1 MDIMRNQLAL
11 ALIFPIS
18 SLLGIGLIL
27 VATTTIPVKAQSE
40 IPKDR
45 PRVVLVKPVIL
56 SNDDGSAPAAYALPQ
71 TLVDR
76 VYTKGGLEFLY
87 LEPTLWNF
95 GKARRGEIN
104 LDRIVEEGRKQDVIC
119 SDERVVTLLFV
130 SAVDGQQGPLGR
142 GMQNGNICFVT
153 LGAEGKETN
162 SDLQAFVVAH
172 EIGHCLNLRHA
183 VDDPAVPNDK
193 ANLQGEGPFAERL
206 AVSGLHASQ
215 RETVLR
221 SPLVL
226 DRLRFH
232 SIEEGSQLISDES
245 WEPYISGASDDM
257 LRFSIGM
264 KAHESLPKPSRARTD
279 FAKQKYSNKILKF
292 SSDEEDLLT
301 GLVAQLNELTSAQW
315 PSVSRL
321 PWQFIKVDPS
331 FCAGMAH
338 TRGLAIILS
347 QFHLK
352 RFQEDNMY
360 GLKLLLHEK
369 LHVIQRLNPTSF
381 AKLYINYGF
390 ERITLA
396 KGELNRFN
404 LAQNPDG
411 LQLNW
416 APRFGASP
424 SIDLTLLTP
433 SDKGDFTFKNELRH
447 LSKRSDGTYTI
458 GAIQK
463 KGEQV
468 QDWMDGF
475 PIRTG
480 HDHPNEISAY
490 LASTLLEQGSLN
502 TDLASFNAAQ
512 RTRLEETRQD
522 FKRIL
527 RIVRD

>member
-1 MDIMRNQLAL
+1 MRIHLPLAF
-11 ALIFPIS
+11 IFPVS
-18 SLLGIGLIL
+18 SLLGVGLML
-27 VATTTIPVKAQSE
+27 VATTTIPIKAQSE

-56 SNDDGSAPAAYALPQ
+56 CNDDGSTPAAYALPK

-76 VYTKGGLEFLY
+76 VYTKAGLEFLY
-87 LEPTLWNF
+87 LEPTHWHF
-95 GKARRGEIN
+95 GKARRGEFN

-119 SDERVVTLLFV
+119 SDERVVTLIFV

-153 LGAEGKETN
+153 LGVEGKKTN

-172 EIGHCLNLRHA
+172 EIGHCLNLRHS
-183 VDDPAVPNDK
+183 VDDPAVPNDDP
-193 ANLQGEGPFAERL
+193 NLQGDGPFAERL
-206 AVSGLHASQ
+206 AVSALHDTQ
-215 RETVLR
+215 RATVLR

-232 SIEEGSQLISDES
+232 SIEDGRQLISDES

-264 KAHESLPKPSRARTD
+264 KAHESLPKPPRARTD
-279 FAKQKYSNKILKF
+279 FAKQKYSKKILGF
-292 SSDEEDLLT
+292 SSDEEALLT
-301 GLVAQLNELTSAQW
+301 GLVAQLDELTGTQW
-315 PSVSRL
+315 PAVSRL
-321 PWQFIKVDPS
+321 PWQFIKVDRS
-331 FCAGMAH
+331 FCGGMAH

-347 QFHLK
+347 QAHLK
-352 RFQEDNMY
+352 RFQNDNTY

-381 AKLYINYGF
+381 ASLYRNYGF
-390 ERITLA
+390 ERVTLA
-396 KGELNRFN
+396 KNELNRFN

-416 APRFGASP
+416 APRFDESP
-424 SIDLTLLTP
+424 SIDLTLLTS
-433 SDKGDFTFKNELRH
+433 SDEGAFTFKNEFRH
-447 LSKRSDGTYTI
+447 LFRRSDGTYTI

-463 KGEQV
+463 KGRQV
-468 QDWMDGF
+468 QDWMDEF
-475 PIRTG
+475 PIPTG

-490 LASTLLEQGSLN
+490 LASTLLEQGSLKK
-502 TDLASFNAAQ
+502 DLASFNAAQ
-512 RTRLEETRQD
+512 RTRLEETRHA

>member
-1 MDIMRNQLAL
+1 
-11 ALIFPIS
+11 
-18 SLLGIGLIL
+18 
-27 VATTTIPVKAQSE
+27 
-40 IPKDR
+40 
-45 PRVVLVKPVIL
+45 
-56 SNDDGSAPAAYALPQ
+56 
-71 TLVDR
+71 
-76 VYTKGGLEFLY
+76 
-87 LEPTLWNF
+87 
-95 GKARRGEIN
+95 
-104 LDRIVEEGRKQDVIC
+104 
-119 SDERVVTLLFV
+119 
-130 SAVDGQQGPLGR
+130 
-142 GMQNGNICFVT
+142 
-153 LGAEGKETN
+153 
-162 SDLQAFVVAH
+162 
-172 EIGHCLNLRHA
+172 
-183 VDDPAVPNDK
+183 
-193 ANLQGEGPFAERL
+193 
-206 AVSGLHASQ
+206 ASQ

-381 AKLYINYGF
+381 AKLYKNYGF